1 RTRNRENEISVRR
14 WRSGGKSPR
23 LDGQAIPKLLILLH
37 GQVVEWLMA
46 PHSKCGDPLRG
57 SWVRIPPCPPVI
69 FAKALTPKSSWQCPK
84 IRPHLR
90 PHFGFRESRPLARSM
105 FAVGGCLAR
114 VSSGHASPVRTL
126 PTSPFPRSTR
136 PNPDEVRKC

>member
-57 SWVRIPPCPPVI
+57 SWVRIPPCPPVSRPKI
-69 FAKALTPKSSWQCPK
+69 PICFFDLFYPFVLFPCATPHPKS
-84 IRPHLR
+84 
-90 PHFGFRESRPLARSM
+90 ARS
-105 FAVGGCLAR
+105 
-114 VSSGHASPVRTL
+114 VSSIASAAGGA
-126 PTSPFPRSTR
+126 
-136 PNPDEVRKC
+136 